1 MSKPYPTFQSPYS
14 LHKPP
19 QTILLHTFFLS
30 VSEFV
35 VKNIRKHL
43 LFSRSFCLK
52 TLPWQKQLIPA
63 PFYLKSI
70 SSLLISATLIISQTF
85 HHVCLLLA
93 KKLASQRQAIA
104 FDENFIAL
112 LTKSPNTRK
121 FCFFLCFLSFFRLF
135 RFRLLPYWDHYCKFA
150 RFDSVTPQKILT
162 NSNNQHPTH
171 ATNIWILTNKKY

>member
-1 MSKPYPTFQSPYS
+1 MAKVKLKFSEDIMSKPYPTFQWPYS

-121 FCFFLCFLSFFRLF
+121 FSSSLCFLSFFRF
-135 RFRLLPYWDHYCKFA
+135 YPFFFFGLLRPLLQICKVWLT
-150 RFDSVTPQKILT
+150 RTPQKILT
-162 NSNNQHPTH
+162 KSP
-171 ATNIWILTNKKY
+171 